1 MHHECIKI
9 HLTIA
14 FYRKKQSTLGDLWY
28 PNAVLVGKPVTTE
41 ELAEELAAEST
52 VAPADVLAVLR
63 ALSGVMG
70 RHMANGRSVKLYG
83 IGSFYYT
90 IAANRNGVETPE
102 EVSARQIKGIRVRFR
117 PETTYRIG
125 GSTGRVATRAL
136 TDVKVD
142 WIDID
147 TLAGNVKVTDAPD
160 KE

>member
-1 MHHECIKI
+1 M
-9 HLTIA
+9 A
-14 FYRKKQSTLGDLWY
+14 FYRKRQSRLGELWY

-41 ELAEELAAEST
+41 EIAEELAAEST

-70 RHMANGRSVKLYG
+70 RHMANVRSVKLYG

-90 IAANRNGVETPE
+90 ITAGGNGVETPE
-102 EVSARQIKGIRVRFR
+102 EVSARQIKNIRVRFR

-136 TDVKVD
+136 TDVKVE

-147 TLAGNVKVTDAPD
+147 TLAGDVKVADAPD

>member
-1 MHHECIKI
+1 M
-9 HLTIA
+9 A
-14 FYRKKQSTLGDLWY
+14 FYKKMQSSIGELWY
-28 PNAVLVGKPVTTE
+28 PRAVLVGKPVTTE

-83 IGSFYYT
+83 IGSFHFT
-90 IAANRNGVETPE
+90 ISSNGNGVETPA
-102 EVSARQIKGIRVRFR
+102 EVNVRQIKGIRVRFI

-147 TLAGNVKVTDAPD
+147 SLVGNVIVEEAPDAPED
-160 KE
+160 E